1 MTFIFRVGRGLGTVN
16 RNYTPGAPTEPN
28 PGDIS
33 PDAPTVLQ
41 IWYDGS
47 VNTYIQPTNRVDGE
61 GITQWNDRSAFAHN
75 LNPVGGNPSD
85 RPTYRTNQLN
95 SLSTLQFDGT
105 DTSDSNPFTISQGLT
120 GATLFI
126 VSKFTNGGNSTE
138 EFVTSLDAGDLGF
151 GKNSS
156 DEYLLRMTDLAG
168 GAARAEGT
176 AGTVDTNY
184 HIQSIIY
191 NGSGITNADKLRFRL
206 DKSNVALGF
215 SGNVASSTSSTNNA
229 FIAAADENEANTFTG
244 FIGEII
250 LYSRTLTDGEIT
262 SVETFLGDKW
272 NL

>member
-1 MTFIFRVGRGLGTVN
+1 MTFIFRVGRGLGTAN
-16 RNYTPGAPTEPN
+16 RNYTPGAATEPN
-28 PGDIS
+28 PGDVS

-47 VNTYIQPTNRVDGE
+47 VNTYMQPTGRVDGE
-61 GITQWNDRSAFAHN
+61 PITQWNDRSAFAHN
-75 LNPVGGNPSD
+75 LNPVGGNPSE

-95 SLSTLQFDGT
+95 SLSTLQFDGN

-120 GATLFI
+120 GATMFI
-126 VSKFTNGGNSTE
+126 VSKFTNGANNTA
-138 EFVTSLDAGDLGF
+138 EFITSLDAGDLGF

-156 DEYLLRMTDLAG
+156 NEYLLRMTDLAG

-184 HIQSIIY
+184 HIQTIVYDGTQAS
-191 NGSGITNADKLRFRL
+191 NAEKLRFRL
-206 DKSNVALGF
+206 DESNVALNF
-215 SGNVASSTSSTNNA
+215 SGNVASSTSSVNNA
-229 FIAAADENEANTFTG
+229 FITGADENETTTFTG

-250 LYSRTLTDGEIT
+250 LYSRTLNDSEIT
-262 SVETFLGDKW
+262 GVEAYLADKW